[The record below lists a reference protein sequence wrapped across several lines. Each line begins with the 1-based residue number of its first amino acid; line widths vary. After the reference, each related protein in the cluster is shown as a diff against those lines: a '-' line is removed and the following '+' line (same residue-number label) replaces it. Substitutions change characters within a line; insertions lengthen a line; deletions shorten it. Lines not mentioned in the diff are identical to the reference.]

1 MAKMTKAQARK
12 RLMEANQKIVR
23 VYMAEISG
31 QSVAFDRAIS
41 NKDMEAITK
50 ILVKAAKR
58 LR

>member
-1 MAKMTKAQARK
+1 MTKAQARK